1 MEAQETSKSEI
12 HFVCERHSSL
22 ILSKSPKSSDSPEK
36 SPVTQILETIFPKSW
51 WEKDPASAMIPIDS
65 LEYSIQYLPL
75 PISPSY
81 QVSYQGNPL
90 PLNSLQLAFC
100 RSIASTLQTKDKSA
114 LDSVLRE
121 LRNLGELPPI
131 DDPSSLDFS
140 EIPNIKLPHAGKM
153 LSFVLLNGSVYSIRT
168 PIHQFKVDK
177 SRSVSVI
184 RFLPFSLAAIHAS
197 RNG

>member
-1 MEAQETSKSEI
+1 MYTHI
-12 HFVCERHSSL
+12 FYLGFHSYT
-22 ILSKSPKSSDSPEK
+22 ILSSISASIS
-36 SPVTQILETIFPKSW
+36 IF
-51 WEKDPASAMIPIDS
+51 I
-65 LEYSIQYLPL
+65 YFPL

-140 EIPNIKLPHAGKM
+140 EIPNIKLPHARKT

-177 SRSVSVI
+177 SRCVSVI